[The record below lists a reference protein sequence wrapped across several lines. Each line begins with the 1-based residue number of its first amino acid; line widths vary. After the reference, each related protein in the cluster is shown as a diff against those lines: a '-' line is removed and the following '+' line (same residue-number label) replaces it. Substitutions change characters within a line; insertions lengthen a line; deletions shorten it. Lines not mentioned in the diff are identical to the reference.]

1 MSFQKRLI
9 FLCRYDPG
17 GGLPGVQFIYKVP
30 VSFSEQDKIT
40 MGMRM
45 LKKIQPEIP
54 IFHTRAVRQKFQKK
68 VTLIGS
74 SNITPHMLRHI
85 YHTLSGNTQTKIM
98 HFCLLFFYFTY
109 LK

>member
-9 FLCRYDPG
+9 FLCR
-17 GGLPGVQFIYKVP
+17 LPGVQFTYKVP

-40 MGMRM
+40 VGMRM
-45 LKKIQPEIP
+45 LKKIQPESP
-54 IFHTRAVRQKFQKK
+54 IFHTRAIRQKFQKK

-74 SNITPHMLRHI
+74 SNIKPHMLRHI
-85 YHTLSGNTQTKIM
+85 YHTLSGNTQTKIT
-98 HFCLLFFYFTY
+98 HFYLLFFFFTY